1 MSEDNGLSRRRFLSI
16 ATSATGAVGAVAVA
30 IPFLSS
36 WQPSARARA
45 LGAPVEVDLS
55 KLEEGSLMR
64 VVWRG
69 KPVSILRRSEDMLE
83 RMAGSNAELRD
94 PDSEVLDQ
102 QPAYARN
109 PTRSIK
115 PEYLVVISSC
125 THLGCVPVNRFE
137 VAPADL
143 GEDWVGGF
151 FCPCHGSK
159 FDFAGRVYAGV
170 PAPTNLVVPPYRY
183 LDDTT
188 LLIGEDSE
196 VAA

>member
-1 MSEDNGLSRRRFLSI
+1 MSEDNGLSRRRFLTV
-16 ATSATGAVGAVAVA
+16 ATSITAGVGAVAAAV
-30 IPFLSS
+30 PFLSS

-55 KLEEGSLMR
+55 KLEMGSMLR

-69 KPVSILRRSEDMLE
+69 KPISILRRSPEMLE
-83 RMAGSNAELRD
+83 RLANSSADLRD
-94 PDSEVLDQ
+94 PDSEVTDQ
-102 QPAYARN
+102 QPDYAAN
-109 PTRSIK
+109 ETRSVK
-115 PEYLVVISSC
+115 PEYLVIVSNC

-143 GEDWVGGF
+143 GSDWVGGF

-159 FDFAGRVYAGV
+159 FDLAGRVYAGV
-170 PAPTNLVVPPYRY
+170 PAPTNLEVPPHSFVGNS
-183 LDDTT
+183 T
-188 LLIGEDSE
+188 LLIGVDTE

>member
-1 MSEDNGLSRRRFLSI
+1 MSEDNALSRRRFLTV
-16 ATSATGAVGAVAVA
+16 ATSITGAVGAVGAAV
-30 IPFLSS
+30 PFLSS

-55 KLEEGSLMR
+55 KLEAGSMMR

-69 KPVSILRRSEDMLE
+69 KPVSILRRSPEMLDRLANE
-83 RMAGSNAELRD
+83 KADLRD
-94 PDSEVLDQ
+94 PDSEEVDQ
-102 QPAYARN
+102 QPDYARN
-109 PTRSIK
+109 ATRSIK
-115 PEYLVVISSC
+115 PEYLVIVSSC

-143 GEDWVGGF
+143 GPDWVGGF

-159 FDFAGRVYAGV
+159 FDLAGRVFAGV

-183 LDDTT
+183 LSDTT
-188 LLIGEDSE
+188 LVIGVDAE